1 MKKLFAVLLILT
13 MTLTGLTACGT
24 DSSGD
29 AATGGDGQAAAE
41 NNNGNASGE
50 SIDADAAIQNA
61 EEVALADAGITE
73 DQTIGIG
80 LSQEFDDGIT
90 QIEVDLYTTE
100 MDYSYSI
107 KADDGTIL
115 EKETSVPSKVEDL
128 TTDTNITPAQAAETA
143 LAQVEGATS
152 DNLRIQYEFDDGMS
166 VYEIEIIYDGTDYEI
181 EIDANSGD
189 IIQSSQE
196 PLSLN

>member
-50 SIDADAAIQNA
+50 SIDADAAIENA

>member
-29 AATGGDGQAAAE
+29 AVTGGDGQAAAE

-50 SIDADAAIQNA
+50 SIDADAAIENA
-61 EEVALADAGITE
+61 KEVALADAGITE

-90 QIEVDLYTTE
+90 QVEVDLYTTE

-128 TTDTNITPAQAAETA
+128 TTDTNVTPAQAAETA

>member
-50 SIDADAAIQNA
+50 SIDADAAIENA
-61 EEVALADAGITE
+61 KEVALADAGITE

-189 IIQSSQE
+189 RCV
-196 PLSLN
+196 

>member
-50 SIDADAAIQNA
+50 SIDADAAIENA
-61 EEVALADAGITE
+61 KEVALADAGITE